1 MGAGAMCCLGA
12 DPPFIRSAV
21 LREDHHNC
29 DDNAQ
34 TDEVFRKAAST
45 LFFMHIRSSMQAH
58 GGEIRY
64 YCRVGTDR
72 VFPILDFPP
81 GAPAFWI
88 SKHTNLGRDCQED
101 SAIGPDIPSLLSPSF
116 STSLRKARRSSC
128 RNRTKDDPQS
138 ELQLLKLRIGT
149 RGYMGSA

>member
-1 MGAGAMCCLGA
+1 MCCLGA

-45 LFFMHIRSSMQAH
+45 LFFMHITSSMQAH
-58 GGEIRY
+58 GEIRY
-64 YCRVGTDR
+64 LLQGRHGQG
-72 VFPILDFPP
+72 LSHLGFPP

-88 SKHTNLGRDCQED
+88 SKHANLGRDCQED

-128 RNRTKDDPQS
+128 RNRMKDDPQS